1 MYQRGYGS
9 LTQPFFYQ
17 RFNIVRS
24 ADVIIVMAAGKIV
37 EQGSHSEL
45 MARRGHYYG
54 MHQSALG
61 DNGM

>member
-1 MYQRGYGS
+1 MHQDGHGL
-9 LTQPFFYQ
+9 LTQLFYYQ

-37 EQGSHSEL
+37 EQGSHNEL

-61 DNGM
+61 DDGV

>member
-1 MYQRGYGS
+1 MHQDGHGS
-9 LTQPFFYQ
+9 LTQLFFYQ

-37 EQGSHSEL
+37 EQGSHNEL
-45 MARRGHYYG
+45 MPRRGHYYG

-61 DNGM
+61 DDGV

>member
-1 MYQRGYGS
+1 M
-9 LTQPFFYQ
+9 LTQLFYYQ
-17 RFNIVRS
+17 SFNIVRS

-37 EQGSHSEL
+37 EQGSHNEL

-61 DNGM
+61 DDGV